1 MKVISMIPPEKRRNC
16 RCHFCGETRS
26 VKYTVSIVDPT
37 LSRGISEVY
46 CCNECLLHYSD
57 YDPKIY
63 GAVVAIH
70 IWLKDGYQPMADLTF
85 AFGGRKTIEWD
96 NINEREKYQRGI
108 NAYTIIYDD
117 RTKLPFES
125 HIRERSKAYE

>member
-1 MKVISMIPPEKRRNC
+1 MKVISMIPPEKMENC

-26 VKYTVSIVDPT
+26 VKYTVAIFDPT
-37 LSRGISEVY
+37 LSRGLSEVY
-46 CCNECLLHYSD
+46 CCNECLLRHSS
-57 YDPKIY
+57 YDPEIY

-85 AFGGRKTIEWD
+85 AFGGMKTIEWD
-96 NINEREKYQRGI
+96 NIDEREKYQRGI

-117 RTKLPFES
+117 RTKLPFEA
-125 HIRERSKAYE
+125 HIRERNKAYE